1 MPECQVLGPV
11 QVRHDGETVDIG
23 GPKPRTLIA
32 LLAARAGEAVSTDS
46 LIDSLWG
53 EAAPDTAS
61 NTLQSYVSRL
71 RKAIGTDAIE
81 STGSGYRLSVSPDT
95 VDALKFESLARQAHA
110 LLEQDAARAS
120 DLLREGLDLW
130 RGRPFEDTVDE
141 GQLRPEVT
149 RLEELRLVAIEDR
162 NDAELMLGRHGPL
175 VGEIEALLQ
184 DHPWR
189 ERLWA
194 QLMTAQY
201 RGERQGEALRT
212 YQRARRV
219 LGEGLG
225 IEPSVELQRLEEQIL
240 LQDPDLGDTQ
250 TAEPDIRNPFKGLHA
265 FKEGDAQDFYGRRR
279 LTAQLLETLGG
290 ESRFLAVIGPSGSG
304 KSSVVRAGL
313 IPALR
318 KGALPTSDQWLIA
331 HMLPGAHPF
340 AEFEAAL
347 LRAAFD
353 PPDSLSEQLANG
365 DLGILTA
372 ALRVLPHD
380 EAPLLLLIDQ
390 FEELF
395 SLVEN
400 ESVRQRFLANLMI
413 AASDP
418 RGRIRIVVTMRAD
431 FFDRPLL
438 YPEFGELLRSSMV
451 TVMPM
456 SADELRSAVT
466 EPATA
471 VGVTIEPALLTEL
484 ITDVVTQPG
493 ALPLFQYTLTELFA
507 RRSDGTLDVDE
518 YRRIGGINGAL
529 VGRAEDLYSG
539 MTSAQQEA
547 AGQLFLRLVTVSDHT
562 EDTRRRVR
570 AGELIDL
577 DLDPVVMQEVIEAF
591 GKHRLLTFDRETAT
605 GAPTVEVAHEA
616 LLREWPRL
624 REWIAKSRSD
634 LRTHAGYVAAVK
646 EWIAAGKDADYLL
659 AGARLVRFERWNAGT
674 ALKLTGREREF
685 LDAGIARRYGEAA
698 AERDRRAGEES
709 LRRRARS
716 RLWAAVAAV
725 IVLLAVGGL
734 ILLNTLGSDGPRVAV
749 FFSGREDPIGRII
762 GAGLDNA
769 ADSFTIQP
777 EEFVALTNP
786 VADFATL
793 VASKP
798 DLIFT
803 GIVFADEAA
812 MRIAAENPDPTY
824 VYFDVPPDQALGVE
838 KHVEI
843 TFAEE
848 DGSFL
853 VGAAAALNSQT
864 SIIGFIGG
872 VQVDLIEGFRAGY
885 EAGARAINPDIE
897 ILAAYLAPSLDR
909 ADVGFD
915 RPDLGKAVAE
925 RLIEQGADVIYPAAG
940 FSGFGALEAIAE
952 QSILQGR
959 HLWYI
964 GVDGDEW
971 LIWSSRPDLR
981 PHILTSMVKRFDQA
995 IFNVTRDFV
1004 DGSLELRPQ
1013 RLGLVEG
1020 GVDYAKSGDFLDD
1033 FETQLDD
1040 LKARVISGEIEVP
1053 RIPTGPLLPLLALP
1067 AHEPLPADAD
1077 LLEAFLL
1084 RATGGDIDGAL
1095 ALADPEMAWRF
1106 GDGLREGLESEAVA
1120 GVQINDLAC
1129 EPTAQGAQCVVAYES
1144 FLTRR
1149 LGYVA
1154 EWVLEVRIVDGLILE
1169 IINYTTTADT
1179 DSFELFE
1186 WVSVNYSD
1194 DMQDCV
1200 AAECIRLMMAHLDE
1214 WITATGP

>member
-53 EAAPDTAS
+53 KAAPDTAS

-81 STGSGYRLSVSPDT
+81 STGSGYRLSVSPAT

-201 RGERQGEALRT
+201 RGGRQGEALRT

-250 TAEPDIRNPFKGLHA
+250 TAEPGIRNPFKGLHA

-290 ESRFLAVIGPSGSG
+290 ESRFLAVIGPGGSG

-438 YPEFGELLRSSMV
+438 YPEFGEL
-451 TVMPM
+451 
-456 SADELRSAVT
+456 RSAVT

-507 RRSDGTLDVDE
+507 RRSDDTLDVDE

-591 GKHRLLTFDRETAT
+591 GKHRLLTIRSRDRHRCSHGRGSPRGPAEGVAAAAGVDREEPQRPPHPRGLCRRGRRMDSRGKGRRLSAR
-605 GAPTVEVAHEA
+605 GRKAGSIRAVERRHSAEAH
-616 LLREWPRL
+616 W
-624 REWIAKSRSD
+624 
-634 LRTHAGYVAAVK
+634 
-646 EWIAAGKDADYLL
+646 
-659 AGARLVRFERWNAGT
+659 AGAGVS
-674 ALKLTGREREF
+674 
-685 LDAGIARRYGEAA
+685 RR
-698 AERDRRAGEES
+698 RDRPEI
-709 LRRRARS
+709 RR
-716 RLWAAVAAV
+716 
-725 IVLLAVGGL
+725 
-734 ILLNTLGSDGPRVAV
+734 
-749 FFSGREDPIGRII
+749 SGRGTGPPRWG
-762 GAGLDNA
+762 G
-769 ADSFTIQP
+769 
-777 EEFVALTNP
+777 
-786 VADFATL
+786 
-793 VASKP
+793 KP
-798 DLIFT
+798 PAP
-803 GIVFADEAA
+803 G
-812 MRIAAENPDPTY
+812 PK
-824 VYFDVPPDQALGVE
+824 QALGRRSRGDR
-838 KHVEI
+838 I
-843 TFAEE
+843 
-848 DGSFL
+848 
-853 VGAAAALNSQT
+853 
-864 SIIGFIGG
+864 
-872 VQVDLIEGFRAGY
+872 AG
-885 EAGARAINPDIE
+885 R
-897 ILAAYLAPSLDR
+897 R
-909 ADVGFD
+909 
-915 RPDLGKAVAE
+915 
-925 RLIEQGADVIYPAAG
+925 
-940 FSGFGALEAIAE
+940 
-952 QSILQGR
+952 
-959 HLWYI
+959 
-964 GVDGDEW
+964 
-971 LIWSSRPDLR
+971 R
-981 PHILTSMVKRFDQA
+981 PHPVEHAR
-995 IFNVTRDFV
+995 
-1004 DGSLELRPQ
+1004 LRRP
-1013 RLGLVEG
+1013 EG
-1020 GVDYAKSGDFLDD
+1020 G
-1033 FETQLDD
+1033 
-1040 LKARVISGEIEVP
+1040 RVLQRKGRSDRSNHRG
-1053 RIPTGPLLPLLALP
+1053 RIGQ
-1067 AHEPLPADAD
+1067 
-1077 LLEAFLL
+1077 
-1084 RATGGDIDGAL
+1084 RG
-1095 ALADPEMAWRF
+1095 
-1106 GDGLREGLESEAVA
+1106 RELH
-1120 GVQINDLAC
+1120 
-1129 EPTAQGAQCVVAYES
+1129 
-1144 FLTRR
+1144 
-1149 LGYVA
+1149 
-1154 EWVLEVRIVDGLILE
+1154 
-1169 IINYTTTADT
+1169 
-1179 DSFELFE
+1179 DS
-1186 WVSVNYSD
+1186 
-1194 DMQDCV
+1194 
-1200 AAECIRLMMAHLDE
+1200 A
-1214 WITATGP
+1214 